1 MAIFAISDLHLS
13 LGGEK
18 PMSVFG
24 SRWENYTDKMLQN
37 WNSIVKDDDLVII
50 PGDIS
55 WATYIEDALPDFK
68 YIHSLN
74 GKKLIFKGNHD
85 YWWTTSAKMKAFLES
100 HGFDSIEI
108 LQNKAYVFDNI
119 AICGTRGWTIPSS
132 VASPEDKKIF
142 EREKQRLIL
151 SLEDAVSK
159 KPDNIIVATHYPPV
173 EKGQSV
179 SDFLSIMREYGVE
192 KCIFGHLHAAS
203 HAIAPIGNFSGIQ
216 LNLVACDYLDFM
228 PLLLHK

>member
-13 LGGEK
+13 LGGDK
-18 PMSVFG
+18 PMDVFG
-24 SRWENYTDKMLQN
+24 SRWENYTDKMAQN
-37 WNSIVKDDDLVII
+37 WNSIVGGNDLVII

-55 WATYIEDALPDFK
+55 WATYIEDAVPDFE

-85 YWWTTSAKMKAFLES
+85 YWWTTSAKMKAFLEN

-119 AICGTRGWTIPSS
+119 AICGTRGWTIPAPS
-132 VASPEDKKIF
+132 ASPEDKKIF

-151 SLEDAVSK
+151 SLEDAVAK
-159 KPDNIIVATHYPPV
+159 KPDKIIVAMHYPPV
-173 EKGQSV
+173 ENGQDT
-179 SDFLSIMREYGVE
+179 SDFLSIMKEYGVE

-203 HAIAPIGNFSGIQ
+203 HMVAPIGDFGGIH
-216 LNLVACDYLDFM
+216 LKLVACDYLNFM
-228 PLLLHK
+228 PLLLYK